1 MSNRKHKSD
10 LPEEV
15 INHCIDNKLTVAE
28 GLIGLIEEKF
38 EAVDRCLKSLKND
51 VTSTLNKGS
60 DLTVTNSD
68 MQDVED
74 FLKGF
79 DNTNL

>member
-1 MSNRKHKSD
+1 MSTRKHKSD

-51 VTSTLNKGS
+51 VTSTLIKGS